1 LLQKVAEL
9 LTEVAAIAEVTATVL
24 RTVEGQAHR
33 LVAVHQMEED
43 LIHHHQVVVLQME
56 EGIVLLEEEVPLH
69 VIEEVHDDNK
79 QISELNYLI
88 L

>member
-1 LLQKVAEL
+1 MLQKVAEL

-33 LVAVHQMEED
+33 LVAVHQMEE
-43 LIHHHQVVVLQME
+43 
-56 EGIVLLEEEVPLH
+56 GIVLLEEEVPLH